1 MYFSLFKG
9 KLLAGRFLKPKGC
22 ICFLQVPLILKV
34 FVMTLLSKPGLITFS
49 QFFCPLKTSYFA
61 TVQYVLKDKF
71 SKQAYAY
78 IPPPDKL
85 SSTSPLISTVK
96 TSKWSISTSCCRE
109 LPHML
114 HNYSDWQLHLILGPT
129 SRAAVWKNQI
139 PPSKPASESVP
150 SVWHLCSCPYKTLFP
165 YSFGLLPG
173 VHMYSSAKIQLHLR
187 PSSNS
192 FRSQF
197 LEQRP
202 PLACAF
208 CSDKHI
214 SVPILLKVTSKL

>member
-49 QFFCPLKTSYFA
+49 QFFCLLKTSYFA

-71 SKQAYAY
+71 SKQVYAY

-114 HNYSDWQLHLILGPT
+114 HNYSDWQLHLILGPVEQQYERIRYPPANLHQIQCQVCDT
-129 SRAAVWKNQI
+129 CAAAHI
-139 PPSKPASESVP
+139 
-150 SVWHLCSCPYKTLFP
+150 
-165 YSFGLLPG
+165 
-173 VHMYSSAKIQLHLR
+173 R
-187 PSSNS
+187 PSSHIHLVCYLEYTCTPVQRSNS
-192 FRSQF
+192 I
-197 LEQRP
+197 
-202 PLACAF
+202 
-208 CSDKHI
+208 SDPAPTASEVSSWNNDHH
-214 SVPILLKVTSKL
+214 